1 MKWINHR
8 TIRSV
13 AFISFAATL
22 AAAPATQAVKSTD
35 DIEHTYHQTFATL
48 SNEYQKKLQAAE
60 TERLNGYRILE
71 QRATQKKQFDLA
83 AHFRKQIEEL
93 QAEPNRLA
101 PPEVEAIGD
110 RPITL
115 DDILKGKTWE
125 WSENDRIKFKED
137 GNVENR
143 GWTTRGLETTWKV
156 IDAHT
161 VLLHIERGRPN
172 RFYAILT
179 FSPDFTSYTG
189 FGFDGGIMSKH
200 GPLKP

>member
-1 MKWINHR
+1 MKRINCR
-8 TIRSV
+8 AIRSV
-13 AFISFAATL
+13 VFILFAATL
-22 AAAPATQAVKSTD
+22 AAAPATQPVKSTD
-35 DIEHTYHQTFATL
+35 EIEHTYHRAVVSLNT
-48 SNEYQKKLQAAE
+48 EYQKNLQAAQ

-83 AHFRKQIEEL
+83 AHFHKQIEEL
-93 QAEPNRLA
+93 QAEPSRLA
-101 PPEVEAIGD
+101 PPEVESIGNK
-110 RPITL
+110 PITL
-115 DDILKGKTWE
+115 EDVLKGKTWE
-125 WSENDRIKFKED
+125 WSENDSIKFKED
-137 GNVENR
+137 GSVENR

-172 RFYAILT
+172 RFYAILN

-189 FGFDGGIMSKH
+189 FGFDGGLMSKH